1 MKIFL
6 CILLLLTLTGC
17 SINKSD
23 NNNNGN
29 KNNNYETTKL
39 STNTQNAQNNNEQKN
54 IEPKEEDLAS
64 FSTNIQY
71 KDENRQNNMDLACQ
85 ELNGT
90 IVKAHETFSF
100 CNTLGKATPEKGYEK
115 AEVFESDGDIVHQYG
130 GGKCQISST
139 LYNAVL
145 QVPTLTVTE
154 RHAHSRSVSYV
165 EPGKDAAVAYGSVD
179 FKFRNDNDYDIK
191 IYASSTPD
199 TIDIRL
205 VKITY

>member
-1 MKIFL
+1 MKVFIL
-6 CILLLLTLTGC
+6 ITLLLFLTGC
-17 SINKSD
+17 SNNVS
-23 NNNNGN
+23 NNNGSEN
-29 KNNNYETTKL
+29 DNEDYSTSKL
-39 STNTQNAQNNNEQKN
+39 STNISSSKENKTT
-54 IEPKEEDLAS
+54 EPTETDISS
-64 FSTNIQY
+64 FSTNIMY
-71 KDENRQNNMDLACQ
+71 KDENRENNMSLACN

-90 IVKAHETFSF
+90 VVKSGDTFSF
-100 CNTLGKATPEKGYEK
+100 CDTLGKASPEKGYEK

-145 QVPTLTVTE
+145 EAPNLTVTE

-191 IYASSTPD
+191 IYASSTED

-205 VKITY
+205 VKISY

>member
-1 MKIFL
+1 MKIFI

-17 SINKSD
+17 MD
-23 NNNNGN
+23 
-29 KNNNYETTKL
+29 KNTNDISNNYEATKL
-39 STNTQNAQNNNEQKN
+39 STNVQNNNDYKN
-54 IEPKEEDLAS
+54 IEPKEEDISS
-64 FSTNIQY
+64 FSTNIMY
-71 KDENRQNNMDLACQ
+71 KDENRQNNMELACN

-100 CNTLGKATPEKGYEK
+100 CDTLGKATPEKGYEK

-145 QVPTLTVTE
+145 QVPTLTVVE

-191 IYASSTPD
+191 IYASATLD
-199 TIDIRL
+199 TIDIKL
-205 VKITY
+205 AKITY